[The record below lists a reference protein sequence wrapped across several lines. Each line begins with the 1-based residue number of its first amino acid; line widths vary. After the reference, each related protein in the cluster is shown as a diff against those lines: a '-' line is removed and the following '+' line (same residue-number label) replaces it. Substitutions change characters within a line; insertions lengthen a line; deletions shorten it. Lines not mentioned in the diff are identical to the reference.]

1 MTTTRTS
8 MPIRRS
14 LRGAALDLATG
25 AGIALTPVS
34 ASANPVAAPVAAAPA
49 AFTIAPV
56 TTRGP
61 VVAPSRAAQVAVD
74 NALAQR
80 GKPYV
85 YGGTGPGGFDCSG
98 LTSSA
103 YRAAGVSLPRTSR
116 AQATA
121 GVEVPWYAMQPGDLI
136 TFYNPV
142 GHVGMSIGNGLMVHS
157 STVGK
162 PVSVVRVDSMRG
174 YHSTRRVA

>member
-8 MPIRRS
+8 SSSRV
-14 LRGAALDLATG
+14 RGATLALLTG
-25 AGIALTPVS
+25 AGLALTPLA
-34 ASANPVAAPVAAAPA
+34 ASVAVAPPAAAAPVMFSAAPA
-49 AFTIAPV
+49 PTP
-56 TTRGP
+56 TTQ
-61 VVAPSRAAQVAVD
+61 AAV
-74 NALAQR
+74 NHALAQQ

-98 LTSSA
+98 LTFAA
-103 YRAAGVSLPRTSR
+103 YKAAGVQLPRTSR

-136 TFYNPV
+136 TFYDPV
-142 GHVGMSIGNGLMVHS
+142 GHVGMAIGNGMMVHS
-157 STVGK
+157 STYGK
-162 PVSVVRVDSMRG
+162 PVSIVRVDSVPG